1 MIFSH
6 YRQPGT
12 YFLFDLFEVEVK
24 FFLGEMGKNSFDLT
38 EFDNLADLEIGDL
51 LVDESVEEEEIFEDH
66 DKILLKKPV
75 SFIDD
80 GLH

>member
-1 MIFSH
+1 
-6 YRQPGT
+6 
-12 YFLFDLFEVEVK
+12 
-24 FFLGEMGKNSFDLT
+24 MGKNSFDLT

>member
-12 YFLFDLFEVEVK
+12 YLFFYLFEVEVK

-75 SFIDD
+75 SLIDD